1 MLFSSFNYLV
11 FLPVVFG
18 LYWVL
23 PDKFRKPLL
32 LVASYIFY
40 MSWLP
45 KYGLLLFGLT
55 VVNYFLGLLIS
66 RAEERKKL
74 FLTLAIVVNLGCL
87 CFFKYTNFLLD
98 SLWQGLKV
106 LSQTIG
112 VQLVNVNQT
121 PVYDILLPLGISFFA
136 FEFIHYVVDVYKGSK
151 PMRNFFDFALF
162 GAFFPSQIA
171 GPIKRF
177 QDFAKQ
183 LVHPPRFN
191 KEDFND
197 GMFLILQG
205 LFKKVCLGDV
215 LAQLIVDPGYAN
227 PAALGTMDA
236 WIVFFAFT
244 FQVFFDFAGYTDIGR
259 GSALLFGYRVPINF
273 NLPFLSANFL
283 EIWRRWHISLSTW
296 LRDYLYIPLGGSHC
310 SAWAQR
316 RNLFLTMAL
325 GGLWHGAAWHYV
337 FFGCIQGV
345 ILAVTRDWQKFCD
358 KHPVLSKMK
367 PQWWWH
373 WSGVV
378 STFWTWTVLLVIFR
392 APSVTHAF
400 QMYAQGFSSSPAG
413 EITTTFFN
421 STLPITLIAYGLFC
435 VIHATVEHMQKGE
448 KPLPAV
454 AIKIA
459 EFWNQSSPAK
469 AVTYAAV
476 AVAILAFA
484 PGHVQPFVYFQF

>member
-11 FLPVVFG
+11 FLPIVFG

-32 LVASYIFY
+32 LLASYFFY

-55 VVNYFLGLLIS
+55 IANYFLGLLIS
-66 RAEERKKL
+66 KSVDRKKL
-74 FLTLAIVVNLGCL
+74 FLTIAVSINLGCL

-98 SLWQGLKV
+98 SLWQGLRGFTQV
-106 LSQTIG
+106 TGVTLAQTT
-112 VQLVNVNQT
+112 NT
-121 PVYDILLPLGISFFA
+121 PMFDILLPLGISFFA
-136 FEFIHYVVDVYKGSK
+136 FEFIHYVVDVYKGSP

-177 QDFAKQ
+177 QDFSKQ
-183 LVHPPRFN
+183 LIHPPVFS
-191 KEDFND
+191 KQDFND
-197 GMFLILQG
+197 GVVLILQG
-205 LFKKVCLGDV
+205 LFKKVCLGDM

-227 PAALGTMDA
+227 PAALGTLDA

-244 FQVFFDFAGYTDIGR
+244 FQVFFDFSGYTDIGR
-259 GSALLFGYRVPINF
+259 GSALLFGYRVPENF

-345 ILAVTRDWQKFCD
+345 ILATTRDWQKYTD
-358 KHPVLSKMK
+358 KHPTLSVMK
-367 PQWWWH
+367 KSPWWH
-373 WSGVV
+373 WSAVV
-378 STFWTWTVLLVIFR
+378 ATFWSWTVLLVIFR

-400 QMYAQGFSSSPAG
+400 SMYAKGFSSSPAG
-413 EITTTFFN
+413 EITTTFMT
-421 STLPITLIAYGLFC
+421 STLPVTLVLYGLYC
-435 VIHATVEHMQKGE
+435 ITCALANRTIE
-448 KPLPAV
+448 KEQALPAV
-454 AIKIA
+454 AGWVANAWKQSVPARAIA
-459 EFWNQSSPAK
+459 YTAM
-469 AVTYAAV
+469 AVV
-476 AVAILAFA
+476 ILAFA